1 MDALHQ
7 LEINLIVFIQSLT
20 VFLAQPMRMISM
32 LGQEE
37 FYMLI
42 MPALYWS
49 VDAGLGIRIGI
60 MLLLSNELNS
70 IAKLA
75 FHLPRPYWISDQVKT
90 FTSEIS
96 FGMPS
101 GHAQHAASIW
111 GLLAVSVRQT
121 WLRVTLVVLIFLI
134 GFSRIV
140 LGMHFISD
148 VAAGWV
154 IGGLTVVIFISIERP
169 IVSWLRSRSLWQM
182 LGLALVTSILMVW
195 LVLLTS
201 ALSGDAAVPEA
212 WKQAAL
218 AAQPGN
224 VIDPF
229 NINGAFT
236 IAGTWFGLL
245 AGAAWLYHRQ
255 EGYDASG
262 TPEQRLMRYLI
273 GVVGIFLF
281 YYGLGMIFPRSPDAL
296 SYGLRFARYTLVGG
310 WISGLAPL
318 MFERLGLAKS
328 PQKQVPSLSVP
339 QNPL

>member
-7 LEINLIVFIQSLT
+7 LEISLVVFIQSLT
-20 VFLAQPMRMISM
+20 VFLVQPMRMISL

-49 VDAGLGIRIGI
+49 IDAGLGIRIGI

-70 IAKLA
+70 IAKMA
-75 FHLPRPYWISDQVKT
+75 FHLPRPYWISDQVRI
-90 FTSEIS
+90 FTTETS

-101 GHAQHAASIW
+101 GHAQHAASVW

-148 VAAGWV
+148 IAAGWI
-154 IGGLTVVIFISIERP
+154 IGGLMVVIFISVERP
-169 IVSWLRSRSLWQM
+169 MVSWLRSRSLGHM
-182 LGLALVTSILMVW
+182 LGLALGTSILMV
-195 LVLLTS
+195 LLFLLPS
-201 ALSGDAAVPEA
+201 ALAGDGTVPET

-224 VIDPF
+224 MIDPF

-255 EGYDASG
+255 GGYDASG
-262 TPEQRLMRYLI
+262 TPQQRFMRYLI
-273 GVVGIFLF
+273 GVAGIFLF
-281 YYGLGMIFPRSPDAL
+281 YYGLGLIFPRNADAL

-318 MFERLGLAKS
+318 LFEQLGLAKS
-328 PQKQVPSLSVP
+328 LEKQVPSLSVP